1 MDNNPK
7 LFHCWRIVTQ
17 GVVPQQYHHKTLLL
31 PLYIKE
37 HQKQNIPC
45 QRLKWKFTTVGC
57 KNDCW
62 TEITNGKTGWNKNE
76 ATRLMCTSFAPSSNP
91 ANIKKTFFKIG
102 FPSDPYS
109 HHYTSSEED
118 LMTVNISTI
127 CQKEYNICFV
137 IFNQNSGFQ
146 THSTLTRVD
155 FELKSVGPAPWYELD
170 RMFHAGF
177 VAINGRYKLNNHHKI
192 ANC

>member
-1 MDNNPK
+1 MSASEMEVHNSCLQK
-7 LFHCWRIVTQ
+7 W
-17 GVVPQQYHHKTLLL
+17 LL
-31 PLYIKE
+31 
-37 HQKQNIPC
+37 NWN
-45 QRLKWKFTTVGC
+45 RKWKDRVKQKWGNTPNLPIICSKLQSC
-57 KNDCW
+57 KYQKDF
-62 TEITNGKTGWNKNE
+62 
-76 ATRLMCTSFAPSSNP
+76 L
-91 ANIKKTFFKIG
+91 KIG

-127 CQKEYNICFV
+127 CQKEYNMCFV

-146 THSTLTRVD
+146 KHSTLTRVD